1 MSKEINNLNNG
12 LNNIYATK
20 DELENTKLH
29 YTETVSAAI
38 VFDDLNNDAE
48 HVPMSDENNGI
59 MEYSF
64 SEFQGEIPIIADDE
78 AYLVRITYS
87 DNTIIRA
94 WGGLDEQDET
104 LPSGSI
110 LWIFYSIHGHY
121 YEPFMYT
128 MMIGNAKASDDKTSF
143 IFEENN
149 NMAYFLFADGH
160 LPDSVPI
167 KLEFVVVPYD
177 EADEKINNGGSEEEI
192 INSFNSYFMETTEK
206 TLEINNEFFK
216 THKFVTQDMI
226 NGIGNADNLSTNNK
240 TIVGA
245 INELFQS
252 ANSGKQLIADAI
264 GNPLITGNS
273 TFNAMSEAILG
284 YENNLKIIL
293 TNKGVEVT
301 EEDNMTSLINKV
313 SSLNNGVNGVGI
325 SKDKTTPLK
334 AIIHFN
340 TSSVTFNTVGEHT
353 VVDLNLTRF
362 KNVTDKMY
370 VTMIV
375 TGGSYGVVAGIKDY
389 TDNTII
395 HQQSMGNGYG
405 GDSTINYAMVCDTSH
420 DIRIF
425 TKVTSVIFTAKSV
438 EVYYYLEV

>member
-20 DELENTKLH
+20 NELEELQTAVG
-29 YTETVSAAI
+29 ET
-38 VFDDLNNDAE
+38 F
-48 HVPMSDENNGI
+48 G
-59 MEYSF
+59 Y
-64 SEFQGEIPIIADDE
+64 
-78 AYLVRITYS
+78 
-87 DNTIIRA
+87 
-94 WGGLDEQDET
+94 
-104 LPSGSI
+104 
-110 LWIFYSIHGHY
+110 
-121 YEPFMYT
+121 
-128 MMIGNAKASDDKTSF
+128 IGNNVIGPMQNDID
-143 IFEENN
+143 N
-149 NMAYFLFADGH
+149 
-160 LPDSVPI
+160 
-167 KLEFVVVPYD
+167 LEID
-177 EADEKINNGGSEEEI
+177 INN
-192 INSFNSYFMETTEK
+192 
-206 TLEINNEFFK
+206 
-216 THKFVTQDMI
+216 V
-226 NGIGNADNLSTNNK
+226 NGKMGDPSNLQTNNK
-240 TIVGA
+240 INLVDA

-313 SSLNNGVNGVGI
+313 SSLNNGVGI

-425 TKVTSVIFTAKSV
+425 TKVTSVIFTAKRV